1 MNPDMML
8 LDASVS
14 PKKKNN
20 KKKDKKQQIAISN
33 KIGQS

>member
-1 MNPDMML
+1 ML
-8 LDASVS
+8 VYRQR
-14 PKKKNN
+14 KKNN